1 MKMNRDLEYLKQN
14 PLEAIQR
21 LDDGNTILPFQNS
34 PEFKALTEFVNYAV
48 DKLSSKIDCRDK
60 KCTECDGEC
69 FLEDDEQVTNARP
82 ARYEGYD
89 CWKSEEDECSKDCPT
104 CEHGVKQQEDM
115 VEYPSH
121 YQNGKYEVIDEM
133 LIVFGPQK
141 TYDFCI
147 LNSWK
152 YRARAPFKGK
162 TEEDMEKSSRYLE
175 YAKWIADTYNEV
187 GATKMVME
195 AKRNGTGQ

>member
-1 MKMNRDLEYLKQN
+1 MATNKYNIHPWECENYDDEVCSKTKCN
-14 PLEAIQR
+14 P
-21 LDDGNTILPFQNS
+21 
-34 PEFKALTEFVNYAV
+34 KCFVPCTNKDV
-48 DKLSSKIDCRDK
+48 SEDKTDCRDK

-69 FLEDDEQVTNARP
+69 FLEDDKKEANARP

-115 VEYPSH
+115 VQQPDH
-121 YQNGKYEVIDEM
+121 YRHGKYEVIDEM
-133 LIVFGPQK
+133 LIVFGPKK
-141 TYDFCI
+141 TFDFCI

-162 TEEDMEKSSRYLE
+162 MEEDMEKSSRYLE
-175 YAKWIADTYNEV
+175 MAKQIADTYEEI
-187 GATKMVME
+187 GYE
-195 AKRNGTGQ
+195 AIRLIKEN

>member
-1 MKMNRDLEYLKQN
+1 MATNRDLEYLKQN

-48 DKLSSKIDCRDK
+48 SKLGQCVDSRKEECQGECGPWCTGWRNVYGDVKLDEKIDCRGK

-69 FLEDDEQVTNARP
+69 FLEDDKP
-82 ARYEGYD
+82 
-89 CWKSEEDECSKDCPT
+89 S
-104 CEHGVKQQEDM
+104 DM
-115 VEYPSH
+115 VQQPDH
-121 YQNGKYEVIDEM
+121 YRHGKYEVIDEM
-133 LIVFGPQK
+133 LIVFGPKK
-141 TYDFCI
+141 TFDFCI

-162 TEEDMEKSSRYLE
+162 MEEDMEKSSRYLE
-175 YAKWIADTYNEV
+175 MAKQIADTYEEI
-187 GATKMVME
+187 GYE
-195 AKRNGTGQ
+195 AIRLIKED